1 MNKSFSLNDYG
12 VYTVTESFKTNF
24 HIPIPYSRLI
34 LHLTIECFP
43 FCENYAKLYFNVKY
57 FEKGLN
63 RREGVKLLEPFFH
76 KKVPFQANIEC
87 CPRFLKYAL
96 YSIIITT
103 ESYPWLP
110 WSLYDKVF
118 FIFYF
123 SNIMVMSQKVQNL
136 FLLKPSWNPWWKY
149 ISWKKYW
156 FQVMKG
162 KNYLQKNEKE
172 FCKICK
178 TLRKYEVPFL

>member
-76 KKVPFQANIEC
+76 KKVRFQANIEC

-110 WSLYDKVF
+110 WSWYDKVF

-123 SNIMVMSQKVQNL
+123 SNIMVVSKSSEVISFEALLKSMMKVHKLEKILIPSDERKKLFTEKWKRILQNL
-136 FLLKPSWNPWWKY
+136 
-149 ISWKKYW
+149 
-156 FQVMKG
+156 
-162 KNYLQKNEKE
+162 
-172 FCKICK
+172 
-178 TLRKYEVPFL
+178 

>member
-110 WSLYDKVF
+110 
-118 FIFYF
+118 
-123 SNIMVMSQKVQNL
+123 
-136 FLLKPSWNPWWKY
+136 
-149 ISWKKYW
+149 
-156 FQVMKG
+156 
-162 KNYLQKNEKE
+162 
-172 FCKICK
+172 
-178 TLRKYEVPFL
+178 